1 MKLTRVGQELIL
13 NPEAQKYT
21 LIWLHGL
28 GDTGQGF
35 VPVFNRF
42 NILNDCKY
50 VLLTAPKRPVSL
62 NGGIRMNSWFDIKD
76 LNKREM
82 NEEVKDSA
90 ARIGEVIFREMNHH
104 RNVFLGGF
112 SQGGAI
118 ALYTGL
124 VYYTDKLKGIISLS
138 GYAMNY
144 VVPNSQLDVPVFLYN
159 GKKDQTVSHEVAS
172 SSYEKYLKGV
182 SYTKHTED
190 YLDHS
195 ISPKEMSVLRNW
207 LSELVDNK
215 K

>member
-1 MKLTRVGQELIL
+1 MKLTRVGQDLIL

-28 GDTGQGF
+28 GDTAQGF

-42 NILNDCKY
+42 QLLDDCKY
-50 VLLTAPKRPVSL
+50 VLLTAPKRPVTV
-62 NGGIRMNSWFDIKD
+62 NAGIRMNSWFDIKD
-76 LNKREM
+76 MNKREM
-82 NEEVKDSA
+82 NDEVKDSA
-90 ARIGEVIFREMNHH
+90 ARVGEVIFQEMGHH

-112 SQGGAI
+112 SQGGAL

-124 VYYTDKLKGIISLS
+124 VYYSEKLKGIISLS

-144 VVPNSQLDVPVFLYN
+144 VVPNNKLDVPVFLYN
-159 GKKDQTVSHEVAS
+159 GKKDMTVSYDLAS
-172 SSYEKYLKGV
+172 HSYEKYLKGV
-182 SYTKHTED
+182 KYTLRVED

-207 LSELVDNK
+207 LRELVDNK

>member
-1 MKLTRVGQELIL
+1 MKLTRVGQDLIL

-28 GDTGQGF
+28 GDTAQGF

-42 NILNDCKY
+42 SLLEDCKY
-50 VLLTAPKRPVSL
+50 VLLTAPKRPVTV

-76 LNKREM
+76 MNKRDM
-82 NEEVKDSA
+82 NDEVKDSA
-90 ARIGEVIFREMNHH
+90 ARVGEVIFQEMSHH

-112 SQGGAI
+112 SQGGAL

-124 VYYTDKLKGIISLS
+124 VYYSEKLKGIISLS

-144 VVPNSQLDVPVFLYN
+144 VVPNTKLDVPVFLYN
-159 GKKDQTVSHEVAS
+159 GKKDMTVSYDLAS
-172 SSYEKYLKGV
+172 QSYEKYLKGV
-182 SYTKHTED
+182 KYSLHIED

-207 LSELVDNK
+207 LRERVDNK